1 MSEKIVSL
9 NPPQLQVLSW
19 VRDGC
24 PDGVYNDWSHRNS
37 ARTLHNR
44 GLVVVKG
51 RGASWSAMITDLGVH
66 YLDHRTYQSDD
77 LSPTE
82 IIVEEGNESSAVIP
96 LTPPPTLQAP
106 ATPKKHLSPTPKVP
120 GPLDQMMAA
129 LHEADG
135 HRILVSSAE
144 ESRYRQLAGAA
155 KRFGRIPDGMRITV
169 AWAESRQSSV
179 TLEHL
184 PAWQTKILESLPVP
198 HHLYDPSSVV
208 VALTDSETFQ
218 VTGEPRK
225 RALRLAEAIVT
236 HASERGMAPKALLNG
251 RTGVKGQS
259 FSETKDFM
267 NESNQESGAPGIDR
281 CSMVFRR

>member
-51 RGASWSAMITDLGVH
+51 RGASWSAMITDPGVH
-66 YLDHRTYQSDD
+66 YPDHRTYQSDD

-106 ATPKKHLSPTPKVP
+106 ATPKKHISPTPKVP
-120 GPLDQMMAA
+120 GPLDRMMAA

-144 ESRYRQLAGAA
+144 GSRYRQLAGAA

-179 TLEHL
+179 TLEQL
-184 PAWQTKILESLPVP
+184 PACQTKILESLPVP